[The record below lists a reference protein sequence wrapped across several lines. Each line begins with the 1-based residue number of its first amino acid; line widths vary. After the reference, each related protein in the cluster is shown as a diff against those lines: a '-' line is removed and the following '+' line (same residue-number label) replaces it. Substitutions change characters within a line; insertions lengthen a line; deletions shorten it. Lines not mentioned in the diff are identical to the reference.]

1 MAKPS
6 SGIAAIPK
14 KAIGFVCGAAVG
26 MPVSLVRRVIDEDK
40 EGIKGMVG
48 DTDNKFQRVTAGSF
62 WLPFSMLLGACE
74 APVYGPLNSLSNVN
88 RPFSK
93 EQLGLGDH
101 LLWAK
106 DSSNGSNPIQSPGPA
121 ASPSPAASDGNGGV
135 DTGNTH

>member
-1 MAKPS
+1 
-6 SGIAAIPK
+6 
-14 KAIGFVCGAAVG
+14 

-93 EQLGLGDH
+93 DQMGLGDH

-106 DSSNGSNPIQSPGPA
+106 DSSNA
-121 ASPSPAASDGNGGV
+121 ATPSPAAGSSPAPANPAAGDGNGGV
-135 DTGNTH
+135 DTSNMH